1 MLHNSTRL
9 WKRGSHSTHFLQDT
23 VREAEKNAAELLT
36 ALNSSARAHLTH
48 GNRYN
53 EELLTTISDVAE
65 AQAAIKYYMVDME
78 VYLQV
83 RNAAPRAA
91 NT

>member
-1 MLHNSTRL
+1 M
-9 WKRGSHSTHFLQDT
+9 
-23 VREAEKNAAELLT
+23 
-36 ALNSSARAHLTH
+36 RAHLTH

-53 EELLTTISDVAE
+53 EELLTTISDVTE
-65 AQAAIKYYMVDME
+65 GQAAIKKYMADME

-91 NT
+91 KHLSPSHVQHAMNGIVPRLRRCLLLRNSSTCGS